1 MFRWLVHSYSSASR
15 CCSCCW
21 TVPPLRLLTD
31 GRGGNFPP
39 HPRLPAMA
47 AGIRP
52 LCTPANGGHPKRRQ
66 PYILPPPSRRCHG
79 YREQASISQPI
90 SPAPACSSP
99 LSRLERRVR
108 SNVHMLTLRIFQA
121 PRDRRSMCS
130 HLVRV
135 QVLAGSPHPRPSSS
149 S

>member
-1 MFRWLVHSYSSASR
+1 MV
-15 CCSCCW
+15 
-21 TVPPLRLLTD
+21 
-31 GRGGNFPP
+31 
-39 HPRLPAMA
+39 

-52 LCTPANGGHPKRRQ
+52 LCTAANGGHPKRRQ

-99 LSRLERRVR
+99 LSRLEQRVH

-121 PRDRRSMCS
+121 PRDRRSMCL
-130 HLVRV
+130 HLLGI
-135 QVLAGSPHPRPSSS
+135 QVLAGSPYPHPSSS
-149 S
+149 SWKNPTRRKKKEKKKKPPQWESLALPSWRVAQQDEMIKTH